1 MNQKEIAKLAGVSSA
16 TISRVTNNEPGV
28 SPKTA
33 IKIRRL
39 IKEYGYVQNAI
50 ARGLKTSNSKTIG
63 FLVPDISNP
72 FFPAVLSG
80 IESLCVKNGY
90 NLILQN
96 TNQNTLR
103 EINAI
108 DMLLQHRVDGLIAI
122 IVDGE
127 GNQLE
132 QFTTM
137 GIPVVLIDRLTR
149 KGEYDSVIIDNMGGM
164 AQGVEYLAQLG
175 HKKIA
180 LIHGPTNISPCG
192 EERMTGYLTA
202 MRNAGLKVVKE
213 YIIDGNSTEEGGY
226 LCTKELIQSPNP
238 PTAIF
243 TVNNFMTM
251 GAYKALADARV
262 RVPKEVSLLGFDDF
276 SLAAYLSPPISLM
289 SRPTVEMGR
298 IATEMLLER
307 LTQGVNLPSRKVVL
321 PTNLTIRCSCA
332 HPFQA

>member
-1 MNQKEIAKLAGVSSA
+1 MNQREIAKLAGVSSA

-28 SPKTA
+28 SKETA
-33 IKIRRL
+33 VRVRKI

-50 ARGLKTSNSKTIG
+50 ARSLKTSNTKTIG
-63 FLVPDISNP
+63 FLVPDIANP

-96 TNQNTLR
+96 TSQNALR
-103 EINAI
+103 EINAVN
-108 DMLLQHRVDGLIAI
+108 MLLQHRVNGLLAI

-127 GNQLE
+127 GGQLE
-132 QFTTM
+132 QFNLM

-175 HKKIA
+175 HRKIA

-192 EERMTGYLTA
+192 EERMTGYLEA
-202 MRNAGLKVVKE
+202 MRSAGLKIVKE
-213 YIIDGNSTEEGGY
+213 HIIDGNSTEEGGY
-226 LCTKELIQSPNP
+226 MCAKELLQSANP

-243 TVNNFMTM
+243 TVNNLMTM

-262 RVPKEVSLLGFDDF
+262 KIPKELSLLGFDDF
-276 SLAAYLSPPISLM
+276 SLAAYLDPPITLV

-307 LTQGVNLPSRKVVL
+307 LMPREETPYKKVVL
-321 PTNLTIRCSCA
+321 PTSLTIRSSCA
-332 HPFQA
+332 HPSRP